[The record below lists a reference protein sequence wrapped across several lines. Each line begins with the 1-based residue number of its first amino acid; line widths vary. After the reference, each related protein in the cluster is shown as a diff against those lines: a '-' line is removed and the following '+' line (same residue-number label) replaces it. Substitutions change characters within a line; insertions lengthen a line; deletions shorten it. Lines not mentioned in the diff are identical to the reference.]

1 MPEPPTTVAELE
13 ERLSRPEDAD
23 VAAAARLEG
32 DLVVLGAAGK
42 MGPSL
47 ARLAHRAAEQAGVRR
62 RVIAVSRFG
71 THGVAQA
78 LRAAG
83 VETVACDLL
92 DLTALANVPDAHN
105 VVFMA
110 GQKFGTSD
118 DPTATWTLN
127 AVLPGMVLQ
136 RFPASRT
143 VVFSSG
149 NVYPLAPVTGTGSVE
164 TDALEPI
171 GEYAESVV
179 ARERV
184 VTFLAEGQQTPLMIL
199 RLNYAVE
206 LRYGVLRDLA
216 DRIWR
221 GEPVDL
227 TMGHVNVIW
236 QRDANAIALR
246 SLAHCGVPPTTLNVT
261 GPEQLSV
268 RALAERLGERLNREP
283 VFAGEEASTALLSDA
298 SRCQELFGP
307 PTLSV
312 DTLIHWVAEW
322 VRHGKASLG
331 VATHFEEREGRF

>member
-1 MPEPPTTVAELE
+1 M
-13 ERLSRPEDAD
+13 
-23 VAAAARLEG
+23 
-32 DLVVLGAAGK
+32 
-42 MGPSL
+42 
-47 ARLAHRAAEQAGVRR
+47 RR
-62 RVIAVSRFG
+62 RVMAVSRFS
-71 THGVAQA
+71 TPGVAEA
-78 LRAAG
+78 LQHAG

-92 DLTALANVPDAHN
+92 DPTALASLPDAPN

-149 NVYPLAPVTGTGSVE
+149 NVYPLTPTTGNGSVE
-164 TDALEPI
+164 SDPLGPI

-184 VTFLAEGQQTPLMIL
+184 VTFLAEAQQTPLVSL

-221 GEPVDL
+221 EEPVDL
-227 TMGHVNVIW
+227 TMGYVNVIW
-236 QRDANAIALR
+236 QRDANAVALR
-246 SLAHCGVPPTTLNVT
+246 SLAHCGVPPTILNVA
-261 GPEQLSV
+261 GREKLPV
-268 RALAERLGERLNREP
+268 RAVAGRLGELLNREP
-283 VFAGEEASTALLSDA
+283 VFAGQEASTALLSDA

-307 PTLSV
+307 PTVSV
-312 DTLIHWVAEW
+312 DTLVHWVAEW
-322 VRHGKASLG
+322 VREGKTSLG
-331 VATHFEEREGRF
+331 LPTRFEEREGKF